1 MDRNALYEKHY
12 DTIEELAELNRNK
25 TFIFFTEEDIMQEV
39 RIICLKALE
48 KFDEEKS
55 SVRTYLSRC
64 VSNQLKN
71 LKRDKYFRLD
81 NPCIKSKCPMYNVFQ
96 KQCTSNTYP
105 SICPLIKKSEE
116 KIKKQIGAV
125 NNATIEGIEFEEECT
140 NLDDLHAKMINQEV
154 RDAVIEASGQ
164 KYGVKY
170 DFFIKYGIDSIP
182 EDETGFFR
190 GIAEEVLY
198 DY

>member
-12 DTIEELAELNRNK
+12 DTIEELAELNKNK

-39 RIICLKALE
+39 RIICLSALE
-48 KFDEEKS
+48 KFDEDKS

-64 VSNQLKN
+64 VSNRLKN

-81 NPCIKSKCPMYNVFQ
+81 NPCIKTKCPMYSVFQ

-125 NNATIEGIEFEEECT
+125 NNATIDGIDFEEECT

-170 DFFIKYGIDSIP
+170 DFFIKYGIDAIP
-182 EDETGFFR
+182 EEETGFFR
-190 GIAEEVLY
+190 GVAEEILY